1 VDKEA
6 PGFRPCLRVA
16 RDQRA
21 VMRGPSRVINR
32 AFSSLHLTLSA
43 SSTRTSERPRSM
55 PDPRDYI
62 FFPWKKLVEEEAAAD
77 SAAEEEAAATAPVAM
92 QCSLAL
98 VTSP

>member
-1 VDKEA
+1 
-6 PGFRPCLRVA
+6 
-16 RDQRA
+16 
-21 VMRGPSRVINR
+21 
-32 AFSSLHLTLSA
+32 
-43 SSTRTSERPRSM
+43 M